1 VFKLILP
8 ITLALTLVGCGA
20 ASSESVSPSNS
31 QASEDVY
38 SGLGDLFEYEVGQ
51 DGSLIFEAWYSE
63 SDGPI
68 DLSEEP
74 DYRAKQEY
82 YYFRIG
88 CYPQDNLDVRL
99 RGEFALQPASG
110 IWEDAYT
117 TDVFGDAQDFKLT
130 LGADKQNAIPTF
142 LVNLMLASNNDNK
155 PPYSYIYFTPEV
167 PGSGTSVE
175 FASVLSAGEV
185 ELTANGKT
193 VRFSWPENRGP
204 VVLEK
209 LKAAG
214 C

>member
-1 VFKLILP
+1 MFKFILP
-8 ITLALTLVGCGA
+8 IALGLTLAGCGA
-20 ASSESVSPSNS
+20 ASSESASPSNS
-31 QASEDVY
+31 QTSENVY
-38 SGLGDLFEYEVGQ
+38 SSLGYWFEYEVGD
-51 DGSLIFEAWYSE
+51 DGSVIFEAWYSE

-74 DYRAKQEY
+74 NYREKQEY

-99 RGEFALQPASG
+99 RGEFALQPAG
-110 IWEDAYT
+110 GVWADAYT
-117 TDVFGDAQDFKLT
+117 TEVFGEAKDFKLT
-130 LGADKQNAIPTF
+130 LGAEKQNAIPTF
-142 LVNLMLASNNDNK
+142 LVNLMLAGSDSNN

-167 PGSGTSVE
+167 PGTGTSVE
-175 FASVLSAGEV
+175 FSSVLSAGEV

-193 VRFSWPENRGP
+193 IRFSWPENMAP

-209 LKAAG
+209 LKSAG